1 MNYKVVANL
10 GTSPAVVAVGAAVE
24 GKQAGNTTCS
34 LKLGDPTAW
43 QERMI
48 SPVFTALEDL
58 VTSQCLTKILPDF
71 EIS

>member
-10 GTSPAVVAVGAAVE
+10 GTGPAMVAVGAAVE
-24 GKQAGNTTCS
+24 GRQAGNTSCS

-43 QERMI
+43 QERII

-58 VTSQCLTKILPDF
+58 VTSQCLCLTKILPGF
-71 EIS
+71 